1 MNFSSK
7 TVWITGASSGI
18 GKALAIE
25 LASHGAEL
33 ILSSRRAEALEEVKK
48 ECVGAPKVHVL
59 PLDLSK
65 SDTLPQAVQKAYEIC
80 PNGIDILV
88 NNGGI
93 SQRSLAINTDLE
105 VDRKVMEIDYFGTVA
120 LTKAILPR
128 FVKQQRGQFVVVTSL
143 MGKFSSPMRSG
154 YCGAKHAL
162 HGFFDALYLEHWKDN
177 IAVTLI
183 CPGFIRTN
191 ISKNALVGDGS
202 KQETMDEATGAGL
215 TPEQCAK
222 RMAKAIYKR
231 KPEVYIGK
239 KEILAIYL
247 KRYFPGMLRRILKN
261 AKVT

>member
-25 LASHGAEL
+25 LAAQGAEL
-33 ILSSRRAEALEEVKK
+33 ILSSRRTEALEEVKTA
-48 ECVGAPKVHVL
+48 CLGAPNVHVL

-65 SDTLPQAVQKAYEIC
+65 SDTMLAAVEKAYAFC
-80 PNGIDILV
+80 PNGIDVLV

-93 SQRSLAINTDLE
+93 SQRSLAIDTDLE
-105 VDRKVMEIDYFGTVA
+105 VDRRVMEIDYFGTVA
-120 LTKAILPR
+120 LSKAILPR
-128 FVKQQRGQFVVVTSL
+128 FVKQQRGHFVVITSL
-143 MGKFSSPMRSG
+143 MGKFSSPLRSG

-162 HGFFDALYLEHWKDN
+162 HGFFDALYLEHWKDQ
-177 IAVTLI
+177 IAVTLV
-183 CPGFIRTN
+183 CPGFIRTE

-202 KQETMDEATGAGL
+202 KQETMDEATGGGL

-222 RMAKAIYKR
+222 KMAKAIHNR
-231 KPEVYIGK
+231 KHEVYIGK

-247 KRYFPGMLRRILKN
+247 KRYFPGILRRILKN